1 MGLEDIANPTQ
12 TARNVHSFPT
22 TPLRQQR
29 VSLSQLINKL
39 NRLNFNE
46 EPVIFNLKHRKHGHT
61 IAMQAHP
68 RPCMDAELECNWLEE
83 EEGNDQRLQSYDLT
97 NFTMTDGQKLIQVEP
112 SLVSINA
119 RQITVRLP
127 EESLEARARTF
138 KRYKCPDIKAKVVAN
153 SAVYHGSLLDFNA
166 FYLRVA
172 LQADSPQTFDWIN
185 GNIPINL
192 TLADTSRVV
201 YVGDCNIVRHTNGR
215 TQREYVLKPSRNQ
228 FPRFQAREHRSE
240 RRDLL
245 PNLNVAFTH
254 PITRKTISL
263 KMVDI
268 SGAGFALIEPYAEAT
283 LLPGMI
289 LEDVGI
295 YLTSRSK
302 LSCTAQVIHRAQLPD
317 SNLVKVGLALLDID
331 PMEHMELVSLL
342 QQAKDPGTYVS
353 NRVDTDALW
362 DFFFETGFIYPQ
374 KYASMVD
381 HKDEFKETY
390 AKLYTQHPKIARH
403 FIHMEHNRIL
413 GHFAMLRLYEKTW
426 CLHHHAALGGYR
438 KSGLLVLDRICE
450 FINDTHFIDS
460 ANTQYTTG
468 FYRTNN
474 KFPVKFYGGA
484 TEYMN
489 NPKACSIDD
498 FAYLKFEMT
507 PTDDDWDTEGRWEL
521 TATRKGDL
529 VDLRGYYEK
538 VSGGLM
544 LDAFDLTPESM
555 GTCSLPEEYA
565 NSGFKREVHLMSIRK
580 NGELKAILA
589 INKTDIGL
597 NFSDLTNAMQV
608 FVVDGCGFKQ
618 KDFKF
623 MLSLAALK
631 FQIKKFPVMVFPTA
645 YMTNNDIPFEKTYR
659 CNIISSQSW
668 DDYMRYLR
676 SFLKRARVR

>member
-1 MGLEDIANPTQ
+1 MGINDITIQAQ
-12 TARNVHSFPT
+12 TAETLHSFPM
-22 TPLRQQR
+22 PSQRRQR

-61 IAMQAHP
+61 ISMQAHI
-68 RPCMDAELECNWLEE
+68 RPCLDAELECCWLEV

-97 NFTMTDGQKLIQVEP
+97 DFTMTDGQRLIRVEP
-112 SLVSINA
+112 SLVSMNG
-119 RQITVRLP
+119 RQITVTLP
-127 EESLEARARTF
+127 QESLEAHSRTF
-138 KRYKCPDIKAKVVAN
+138 KRHQCHGIKANLVAN
-153 SAVYHGSLLDFNA
+153 SALFQGHLLDFNA

-192 TLADTSRVV
+192 TLTDETRIV
-201 YVGDCNIVRHTNGR
+201 YVGDCTIVRHTNGR
-215 TQREYVLKPSRNQ
+215 TQREYVLKPSRNH
-228 FPRFQAREHRSE
+228 FPRFRAREHRSE
-240 RRDLL
+240 RRDLQ
-245 PNLNVAFTH
+245 PNLNITFTH
-254 PITRKTISL
+254 PITRRTMSL
-263 KMVDI
+263 KMVDL
-268 SGAGFALIEPYAEAT
+268 SGAGFALIEPYEEAT

-302 LSCTAQVIHRAQLPD
+302 LNCTAQVIYRAQLPD

-331 PMEHMELVSLL
+331 PLDHMELVSLL

-374 KYASMVD
+374 KYASMVN
-381 HKDEFKETY
+381 HKNAFKETY

-403 FIHMEHNRIL
+403 FIHMEHNKIL

-426 CLHHHAALGGYR
+426 CLHHHAAVGGHR
-438 KSGLLVLDRICE
+438 KSGLIVLDRICE

-460 ANTQYTTG
+460 ANTKYTTG
-468 FYRTNN
+468 FYRTDN

-484 TEYMN
+484 TEYMD

-498 FAYLKFEMT
+498 FAYLSFEAA
-507 PTDDDWDTEGRWEL
+507 PGDDDWDTEGRWEL

-538 VSGGLM
+538 ISGGLM

-555 GTCSLPEEYA
+555 GNCSLSDEYA

-580 NGELKAILA
+580 NGELKAVLA
-589 INKTDIGL
+589 VNKTDIGL
-597 NFSDLTNAMQV
+597 NFSDLTNALQV

-645 YMTNNDIPFEKTYR
+645 YMTNNNIPFEKTYR

-676 SFLKRARVR
+676 SFLKKARVR